1 MILLSEMKIVKKS
14 TKRQCTIPKGKRG
27 KSIKEEGD
35 DIKWF
40 GLLSESA
47 FDFWNDPA
55 DDVYNKFYS
64 EKNRIKLQQ

>member
-1 MILLSEMKIVKKS
+1 MKIVKKS
-14 TKRQCTIPKGKRG
+14 TKGQFTIPKDKRG
-27 KSIKEEGD
+27 KSIEEDRD
-35 DIKWF
+35 DTKGF

-64 EKNRIKLQQ
+64 EKNRTSMTS